1 MSDRQAVWCLAFG
14 QTFVWAGVF
23 YIFPALII
31 WWEADFGW
39 SRSEITA
46 ALTFA
51 VFASAIFSPIS
62 GALIDRG
69 LGSYTLPIGTFIGG
83 LLVACLFFVNSL
95 VLFYLIW
102 TGLGVCMAF
111 SLYEPCFSFVIKT
124 KGLQAKRYITHITLV
139 AGLAGTIA
147 FPVVHFVSELAG
159 WRAVTL
165 VFVMLVSCVAAP
177 LMWVG
182 TRYLSQDPSAIQG
195 VSEDHAKLKATRYS
209 FLRWPKFWLV
219 AAAFA
224 FLIFSHTTLINH
236 LLLILNDR
244 QFDPGTAVLAISF
257 IGPMQVVGRLLIMI
271 GGKYISDVVA
281 VFLCFAFAFVAI
293 ICLML
298 SAYVPAFLILFIILH
313 GSGNGVISILK
324 PIISREILGGDNFG
338 LKSGVQA
345 VPYLIGSAFAALI
358 GSLLWN
364 SGGYDLVLN
373 VLLVVLFSGALSLA
387 LAVRLNRQT
396 VKIDC

>member
-195 VSEDHAKLKATRYS
+195 VSEDHAKLKAIRYS

-281 VFLCFAFAFVAI
+281 VFLCFAFAFVAV